1 MKITDV
7 ETTLIGAPLGRKFLA
22 GTYGKAATKDTII
35 TRIHTD
41 EDVVGE
47 SFVGDV
53 PGERGR
59 TLVNI
64 IQNQLKKDIV
74 GEDLFSI
81 ERIWNKLFSR
91 GRGMMHAIGHVDCAI
106 WDGIGKA
113 CNKPLYK
120 LLGDGGYR
128 EKVPIISLG
137 GYYIPGKEKPSEGRE
152 IIEREIVDFKEKGMM
167 GIKFKLGRLEVEE
180 DVERVKIAREAA
192 GDDFVI
198 AVDAN
203 KAWTPRQAIKFA
215 KLAERNDLNLRW
227 IEEPC
232 KWHYQIKGM
241 RRVRET
247 TDIPICAGQGEIT
260 RWGCHALME
269 GGTIDVC
276 NVDTSYCGGI
286 TEWMKIA
293 NIATLYDVEMAHHEE
308 YQIAMH
314 LFAAIPHGTYAECFA
329 NPDVGP
335 LYPHLILNKKVKDGY
350 LYLPD
355 KPGLGLELNEEFIR
369 EHTYTV

>member
-7 ETTLIGAPLGRKFLA
+7 ETTLLGAPLGRTFLA

-41 EDVVGE
+41 EGLVGE

-53 PGERGR
+53 PGARGR
-59 TLVNI
+59 QIVNI
-64 IQNQLKKDIV
+64 IHQHLKKEIV
-74 GEDLFSI
+74 GEDLFSR
-81 ERIWNKLFSR
+81 ERIWNKLFTQGS
-91 GRGMMHAIGHVDCAI
+91 GVLEAIGHVDCAI
-106 WDGIGKA
+106 WDALGKA
-113 CNKPLYK
+113 CNQPLYR
-120 LLGDGGYR
+120 LLGAGGYR

-137 GYYIPGKEKPSEGRE
+137 GYYLPGKETPAAGRAFIEQE
-152 IIEREIVDFKEKGMM
+152 ILDFQAKGMM
-167 GIKFKLGRLEVEE
+167 GIKFKVGRLPVAE
-180 DVERVKIAREAA
+180 DIERVKIARAAA

-203 KAWTPRQAIKFA
+203 KAWTPRQAIRFA
-215 KLAERNDLNLRW
+215 QLAERHDLNLRW

-232 KWHYQIKGM
+232 RWYDQIKGM
-241 RRVRET
+241 RRIRET
-247 TDIPICAGQGEIT
+247 TDIPICAGQGETT

-269 GGTIDVC
+269 GGAIDVC

-286 TEWMKIA
+286 TEWLKIA
-293 NIATLYDVEMAHHEE
+293 TLATLYDVEMAHHEE
-308 YQIAMH
+308 YQIALH

-329 NPDVGP
+329 NPEVGP
-335 LYPHLILNKKVKDGY
+335 LYPHLILNKKVRDGY

-355 KPGLGLELNEEFIR
+355 KPGLGWELNEAFIR
-369 EHTYTV
+369 DHTYPG